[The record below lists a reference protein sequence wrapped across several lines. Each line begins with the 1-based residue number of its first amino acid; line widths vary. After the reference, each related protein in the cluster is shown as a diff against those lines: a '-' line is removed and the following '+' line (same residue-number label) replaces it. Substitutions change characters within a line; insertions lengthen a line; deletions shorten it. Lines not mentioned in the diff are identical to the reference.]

1 MDARRTDV
9 LRAGPLAACL
19 GVGGLLAAVAVG
31 AADRP
36 YAEVGYGWL
45 TLASSGSDVTVG
57 DAIGRMGFPLTDSL
71 AAEVFGAT
79 SAASGY
85 AYDVSFKVDNVYGGY
100 LKLHTETAPDFQL
113 FAKAGWVHSTVR
125 AAYYGY
131 GPGYG
136 PGYGSGY
143 AYDVSTSDSSFSYG
157 VGMQYLFTDTLYM
170 QGDYFV
176 YYDKYGDTIKG
187 PSLSIGMRF

>member
-1 MDARRTDV
+1 VHV

-19 GVGGLLAAVAVG
+19 GVAGLLAVVAVR

-45 TLASSGSDVTVG
+45 TLSSSGYEVTVG

-79 SAASGY
+79 STASGY
-85 AYDVSFKVDNVYGGY
+85 AYDASVKVDGVYGGY
-100 LKLHTETAPDFQL
+100 LKLHTETAPNFEL
-113 FAKAGWVHSTVR
+113 FAKVGWVHSTVR
-125 AAYYGY
+125 ASYFAY

-136 PGYGSGY
+136 YGY
-143 AYDVSTSDSSFSYG
+143 DTSTTDSSFSYG

>member
-1 MDARRTDV
+1 MDARRV
-9 LRAGPLAACL
+9 SALRTGPLTVCL
-19 GVGGLLAAVAVG
+19 GVGGLLAAVAVR

-45 TLASSGSDVTVG
+45 TLSSSGYDVTVG
-57 DAIGRMGFPLTDSL
+57 DAIGRMGFPLTESL

-85 AYDVSFKVDNVYGGY
+85 AYDASFKVDNVYGGY
-100 LKLHTETAPDFQL
+100 LKLHTETAPDFEL
-113 FAKAGWVHSTVR
+113 FAKAGWVNTTVK
-125 AAYYGY
+125 ASYYGY
-131 GPGYG
+131 QT
-136 PGYGSGY
+136 
-143 AYDVSTSDSSFSYG
+143 STSDSSFSYG

-176 YYDKYGDTIKG
+176 YYEKYGDTIKG